1 MSAENLLT
9 PEELADAKLA
19 DMDDDEREAIEDL
32 AEGDDGDD
40 EGKPAGEAKGDKD
53 GEEADDEDEDDDRPG
68 PTFAP
73 HFNAGD
79 PSAFD
84 AQLKDVREQRS
95 ALTKQWRNGEIDDD
109 EYDAKAAELDEKK
122 DSLIEQRATA
132 RTAATFTQQTAQQ
145 AFQHD
150 KRTFLRTM
158 EKYEGVPYGAN
169 KLMATAF
176 ETELV
181 AVANEALAKKEDPS
195 AQELFEAAHER
206 VMEQMRALGANVGN
220 KKRGAREEPAADTKP
235 AGEKPPRQ
243 VPRTLGGL
251 PSAAPSTDMDSE
263 LMQQAANLDGE
274 DLELFIAGLSPAK
287 RRALESAD

>member
-158 EKYEGVPYGAN
+158 EKYEGVPYGSN

-206 VMEQMRALGANVGN
+206 VMEQMLALGVQVG
-220 KKRGAREEPAADTKP
+220 KKRTRSEEPENRAPKS
-235 AGEKPPRQ
+235 EKAPRD